1 MSQHSKDETSLDCD
15 VVVIGGGIQGVG
27 VAQAAAAKGYTVHL
41 LERGQFGEAT
51 SSQSSKLIHGGL
63 RYLETAQFSLVKEC
77 LRERQILLEI
87 APHLVKLEPIHIPIY
102 NNLIRNSNNDSTT
115 NVALSPSYNRPH
127 KGNQRPGWQIRCGL
141 WLYDRL
147 SGSHAPRHHK
157 LSSTDIAQLDQLN
170 TQHVKQV
177 YRYYDAQTDDVALT
191 RAVMLSARTLGAHC
205 EQAAEVT
212 QIDIGNNPSTVTYQ
226 QSGREHQLRCRLVIN
241 CSGPW
246 VNQTLARTTPKPT
259 PIALELVQ
267 GSHLLLSGTG
277 IQQHFYVQHPADK
290 RAIFALPWQGQLLL
304 GTTETPISSATEANC
319 TPTEEAYLLSALHH
333 YFACRNYRIERR
345 FCGIRV
351 LPQTIQEA
359 FSRPRDTLIKA
370 IYTADQTQLKL
381 LTVAGGKLTTYRS
394 TAEKVLQ
401 QLSGHLPAASAI
413 ANTATLKLPQ

>member
-1 MSQHSKDETSLDCD
+1 MSQSSNNEASLDCD
-15 VVVIGGGIQGVG
+15 LVVIGGGIQGAG

-63 RYLETAQFSLVKEC
+63 RYLETAQLSLVKEC

-87 APHLVKLEPIHIPIY
+87 APHLVRLEPIHIPVY
-102 NNLIRNSNNDSTT
+102 NKLIRNSANNSET
-115 NVALSPSYNRPH
+115 NTALSPPCNRSR
-127 KGNQRPGWQIRCGL
+127 KGNQRPGWQIRFGL

-147 SGSHAPRHHK
+147 AGNHAPKHSQ
-157 LSSTDIAQLDQLN
+157 LSSTDIARLNQLN
-170 TQHVKQV
+170 TQRVKQV
-177 YRYYDAQTDDVALT
+177 YRYYDAQTDDLALT
-191 RAVMLSARTLGAHC
+191 RAVMLSAQSLGAHC

-212 QIDIGNNPSTVTYQ
+212 QIDIGDSPSTVTYQ
-226 QSGREHQLRCRLVIN
+226 QSGREHQLRCRLIIN

-246 VNQTLARTTPKPT
+246 INQVLARTTPKPT

-277 IQQHFYVQHPADK
+277 IQQHFYVQHPTDK
-290 RAIFALPWQGQLLL
+290 RAIFVLPWQGQLLL
-304 GTTETPISSATEANC
+304 GTTETSINSATEMGC
-319 TPTEEAYLLSALHH
+319 SLHEEAYLLSALHH
-333 YFACRNYRIERR
+333 YFTCRDYHIERR

-351 LPQTIQEA
+351 LPQTTQEA

-370 IYTADQTQLKL
+370 TYATDQTQLKL

-401 QLSGHLPAASAI
+401 QISGHLPTTTPI